1 MKLNEC
7 EGYEDWMV
15 GNITEVPFTCYNTLL
30 EITLYIAWDETG
42 EDIIKA
48 STSSQEVIAALKGY
62 AESL

>member
-7 EGYEDWMV
+7 EGYEDWME
-15 GNITEVPFTCYNTLL
+15 GHITEVPFTYYNTLL

-42 EDIIKA
+42 ADIIRA
-48 STSSQEVIAALKGY
+48 STSSQEVITALKGY